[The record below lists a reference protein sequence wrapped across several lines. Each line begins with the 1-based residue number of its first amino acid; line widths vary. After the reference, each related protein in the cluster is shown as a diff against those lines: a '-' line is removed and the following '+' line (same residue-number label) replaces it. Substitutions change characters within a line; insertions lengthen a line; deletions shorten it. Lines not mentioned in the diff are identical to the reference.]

1 MNTPDDSVLSQKEAT
16 VILKNYTSRPLCY
29 STVDKVRGRYHD
41 ILFSD
46 KNKRIEMFPDFVKR
60 LREVGHEVE
69 YGCVGAEK
77 MREYTI
83 ASAANLHRLK
93 HKNDGNSPEFD
104 PKSVDLSGIV
114 DVREYISW

>member
-69 YGCVGAEK
+69 YVCVGAEK
-77 MREYTI
+77 MGEYTI
-83 ASAANLHRLK
+83 ASAANLTVSNTKTMIILRSSIQ
-93 HKNDGNSPEFD
+93 NQ
-104 PKSVDLSGIV
+104 
-114 DVREYISW
+114 